1 MVNIM
6 QKNNEQINLENENLN
21 EAQTQVEVCDEI
33 VYGIP
38 TIAVRG
44 KVIFPNVFTTID
56 VGRIKTLNAIQKALK
71 GDKKIFAV
79 CQKDVR
85 DDEPTENDLFSIGTV
100 CKIGTLNKMGHD
112 NFKLTIEGL
121 YRAELVSAT
130 TLDNHF
136 VANVKKVDDGE
147 SDEIEQEALLR
158 LAKDLYKSITDGLVK
173 VNRDTIS
180 TILSIENADSF
191 VNAASFNSPIK
202 ENDKQVLLETIG
214 VNNRLAFF
222 NQAIAKELEIIKV
235 EKTIAERV
243 KKNIDKN
250 QKEFYLREQIKA
262 IHEELGDD
270 VNEIDTLKEAI
281 KNKGLKKEVEEKVLD
296 ELKKMSKMSPSSPD
310 YTVLRSYLDW
320 VLDLPF
326 NEESVDTEKLSDCK
340 EMLENDH
347 FGLQKVK
354 ERILEY
360 LAVLK
365 LTKSLK
371 GPILCLVGPPG
382 VGKTSVAKSVARAL
396 NRKLVRMS
404 LGGVKDEA
412 EIRGHRK
419 TYIGAMPGRIIYG
432 MKEAGTINPVFLL
445 DEIDKLSSDMRGDP
459 ASALLEVLD
468 PEQNA
473 SFRDRYLEI
482 PYDLSKVMFI
492 TTANSL
498 DTIPAPLLDRM
509 EVIDIAG
516 YTEEEKVE
524 IAKQYLIP
532 KTAVINGIKEKDI
545 FFEEDAIKE
554 IIRGYTGEA
563 GVRKLEQLISAVCR
577 KVAMKNADSERAR
590 KVKITKKSVS
600 KYLGVR
606 RFGEGEQLEKDDI
619 GSATGL
625 AWTAIGGTTITIEV
639 ALMKGKGN
647 LSLTGKLGEVMQES
661 AKTAISYIRSHASE
675 YGIDSAVFETT
686 DVHVHVPEGATP
698 KDGPSAGITIATA
711 LLSAFTSKKVKR
723 SIAMTGEVTLR
734 GNVLAIGGL
743 KEKSLA
749 GYRLGIKEI
758 IIPSQNVKDLEEV
771 PSEVKEQIKFI
782 PVSNVKEVFERV
794 IEGL

>member
-1 MVNIM
+1 MLNSEE
-6 QKNNEQINLENENLN
+6 QNLNNETTVEVALNNLE
-21 EAQTQVEVCDEI
+21 C
-33 VYGIP
+33 GIP

-71 GDKKIFAV
+71 GDKRIFAV

-85 DDEPTENDLFSIGTV
+85 VDDPSTSELYSVGTV
-100 CKIGTLNKMGHD
+100 CRIGTLNKLGAD

-121 YRAELVSAT
+121 DRAEMVSAIES
-130 TLDNHF
+130 DNHF
-136 VANVKKVDDGE
+136 IANVKK
-147 SDEIEQEALLR
+147 IEVENENELETEALVR
-158 LAKDLYKSITDGLVK
+158 VAKDAFKALTDKLVK
-173 VNRDTIS
+173 PNRDAIN
-180 TILSIENADSF
+180 TILSIESAEAFLNSAT
-191 VNAASFNSPIK
+191 FNSPLK
-202 ENDKQVLLETIG
+202 EDKKQRVLETYSLNG
-214 VNNRLAFF
+214 RLLLLSSLI
-222 NQAIAKELEIIKV
+222 NEEIEILGI
-235 EKTIAERV
+235 EKGIAERV

-270 VNEIDTLKEAI
+270 VKENDLLKEAI
-281 KNKGLKKEVEEKVLD
+281 LKKGLSKEVEQKVLE
-296 ELKKMSKMSPSSPD
+296 ELKRMSKMSPSSPD

-320 VLDLPF
+320 ILDLPF
-326 NEESVDTEKLSDCK
+326 NEESEDTKQLSSCK
-340 EMLENDH
+340 KILESDH
-347 FGLQKVK
+347 FGLEKVK

-468 PEQNA
+468 PEQNET
-473 SFRDRYLEI
+473 FRDRYLEI

-524 IAKQYLIP
+524 IAKRYLIP
-532 KTAVINGIKEKDI
+532 KNAVKNGLKLSDI
-545 FFEEDAIKE
+545 SFDENSIKE

-563 GVRKLEQLISAVCR
+563 GVRKLEQQINAICR
-577 KVAMKNADSERAR
+577 KVAVKHAENNLTKKE
-590 KVKITKKSVS
+590 KITKKTVGN
-600 KYLGVR
+600 YLGIR
-606 RFGEGEQLEKDDI
+606 RYGVDNQIEKNDI

-625 AWTAIGGTTITIEV
+625 AWTQIGGTTITIEV
-639 ALMKGKGN
+639 ALMKGKGALN
-647 LSLTGKLGEVMQES
+647 LTGKLGDVMQES
-661 AKTAISYIRSHASE
+661 AKTAISFIRSHAKD
-675 YGIDSAVFETT
+675 YGIDSTVFETT

-711 LLSAFTSKKVKR
+711 LLSAFTNKVVKR
-723 SIAMTGEVTLR
+723 DIAMTGEVTLR

-749 GYRLGIKEI
+749 AYRLGIKTV
-758 IIPSQNVKDLEEV
+758 IIPKQNVKDLEEV
-771 PSEVKEQIKFI
+771 PSEVKQQIKFI
-782 PVSNVKEVFERV
+782 AVSNVQEVFKAV

>member
-1 MVNIM
+1 M
-6 QKNNEQINLENENLN
+6 QSFGVKMLNSEELTTKNLENEIEIENNL
-21 EAQTQVEVCDEI
+21 EC
-33 VYGIP
+33 GMP

-71 GDKKIFAV
+71 GDKRIFAV

-85 DDEPTENDLFSIGTV
+85 VDEPSTNDLCSVGTV
-100 CKIGTLNKMGHD
+100 CKIGSLNKLGQD

-121 YRAELVSAT
+121 YRAEAVSVQ
-130 TLDNHF
+130 DSENYF
-136 VANVKKVDDGE
+136 VANVKKIVVE
-147 SDEIEQEALLR
+147 NNNELETEALLR
-158 LAKDLYKSITDGLVK
+158 VCKTSFRSLTDRLVK
-173 VNRDTIS
+173 PNRDAIN
-180 TILSIENADSF
+180 TILSIDNAEAFLNSATF
-191 VNAASFNSPIK
+191 NAPLK
-202 ENDKQVLLETIG
+202 ENEKQRILETYSLAERLLMLSSAL
-214 VNNRLAFF
+214 NNEIEVL
-222 NQAIAKELEIIKV
+222 NIEKE
-235 EKTIAERV
+235 IAERV

-270 VNEIDTLKEAI
+270 VKENDVLKEAI
-281 KNKGLKKEVEEKVLD
+281 LKKGLSKEVELKVLE
-296 ELKKMSKMSPSSPD
+296 ELKRMSKMAPSSPD

-320 VLDLPF
+320 ILDLPF
-326 NEESVDTEKLSDCK
+326 NEESEDTKELSVCK
-340 EMLENDH
+340 KTLEEDH
-347 FGLQKVK
+347 FGLEKVK

-468 PEQNA
+468 PEQNET
-473 SFRDRYLEI
+473 FRDRYLEI

-524 IAKQYLIP
+524 IAKRYLIP
-532 KTAVINGIKEKDI
+532 KNATKNGLKLSDI
-545 FFEEDAIKE
+545 SFDENSIKE

-563 GVRKLEQLISAVCR
+563 GVRKLEQQINAICR
-577 KVAMKNADSERAR
+577 KVAVKHAEDNLT
-590 KVKITKKSVS
+590 KKQKITKKTVAN
-600 KYLGVR
+600 YLGIR
-606 RFGEGEQLEKDDI
+606 RYGVDNEIEKNGV

-639 ALMKGKGN
+639 ALMKGKGALN
-647 LSLTGKLGEVMQES
+647 LTGKLGDVMQES
-661 AKTAISYIRSHASE
+661 AKTAISFIRSHAKD
-675 YGIDSAVFETT
+675 YGIDSTVFETT

-711 LLSAFTSKKVKR
+711 LLSAFTNKVVR
-723 SIAMTGEVTLR
+723 RDIAMTGEVTLR

-749 GYRLGIKEI
+749 AYRLGIKTV
-758 IIPSQNVKDLEEV
+758 IIPKQNVKDLEEV
-771 PSEVKEQIKFI
+771 PTAIKEQVKFI
-782 PVSNVKEVFERV
+782 AVSNVQEVFKTV
-794 IEGL
+794 IEGI